1 MWQTADRTRRARGL
15 RRDMTPAE
23 LKLWDRLRDRRFDGL
38 KFRRQVP
45 VAGAVADF
53 LCAELRLVVELDGG
67 VHRLRETEDAAR
79 DARLAVAGF
88 VVLRETNEAFE
99 RNPNA
104 LLGRVR
110 QLAAERRKGRPQH
123 KHTTTH
129 QQTPRGGC
137 I

>member
-15 RRDMTPAE
+15 RRDMTPSE
-23 LKLWDRLRDRRFDGL
+23 VRLWDMLRDRRFDGL

-53 LCAELRLVVELDGG
+53 LCAELRLVLELDGG

-79 DARLAVAGF
+79 DARLAAAGW

-110 QLAAERRKGRPQH
+110 QLTAERRRAPPH
-123 KHTTTH
+123 PSRSASHLL
-129 QQTPRGGC
+129 PRGEKDV
-137 I
+137 